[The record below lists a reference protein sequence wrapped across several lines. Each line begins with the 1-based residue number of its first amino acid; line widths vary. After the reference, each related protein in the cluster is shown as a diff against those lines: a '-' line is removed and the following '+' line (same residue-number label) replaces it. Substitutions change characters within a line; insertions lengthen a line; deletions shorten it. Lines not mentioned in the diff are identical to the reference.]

1 MRISNALLYR
11 NLSSDVA
18 TAMANTQA
26 AQRQVSTGRKFQS
39 LSEDPLNG
47 LTVIRSER
55 GLRALDQYRRTSST
69 VRTRLDTEDAV
80 LSQILDL
87 LDDAKGIALA
97 QGSSTASTETRVNA
111 ATSLD
116 GILAQLTSLGNTRV
130 GNEYLFGGTAVTA
143 PPFTLT
149 GSTISYNGDTGV
161 RQAEVGEG
169 YVMEVN
175 HNGDQLMMASNLGAT
190 LTQLRA
196 DLAADNAAGVVS
208 AADSLSSAFDA
219 VQVMQA
225 DVGARSRQ
233 LDSALATIDAVDAT
247 LTSQQD
253 DAWSVD
259 IAEATVRL
267 ATAQSSLQSA
277 LLAATKVLNTNL
289 TEYLS

>member
-11 NLSSDVA
+11 NLSGDLA

-55 GLRALDQYRRTSST
+55 GLRALDQYRRTSSA
-69 VRTRLDTEDAV
+69 VRTRIDTEDAV

-87 LDDAKGIALA
+87 IDDAKGVALA
-97 QGSSTASTETRVNA
+97 QGSSTASTETRMNA
-111 ATSLD
+111 ATTLD

-196 DLAADNAAGVVS
+196 DLAADNAAGVAS
-208 AADSLSSAFDA
+208 AADSLSAAFDA

>member
-97 QGSSTASTETRVNA
+97 QGSSTASTETRMNA

-169 YVMEVN
+169 YVMAVN

-196 DLAADNAAGVVS
+196 DLAADNAAGVAS

>member
-11 NLSSDVA
+11 NLSGDLA

-55 GLRALDQYRRTSST
+55 GLRALDQYRRTSSA
-69 VRTRLDTEDAV
+69 VRTRIDTEDAA

-87 LDDAKGIALA
+87 IDDAKGVALA
-97 QGSSTASTETRVNA
+97 QGSSTASTETRMNA
-111 ATSLD
+111 ATTLD
-116 GILAQLTSLGNTRV
+116 GILAQLTSLGNSRV

-175 HNGDQLMMASNLGAT
+175 HNGDQLMMTSNLGAT

-196 DLAADNAAGVVS
+196 DLAADNAAGVAS
-208 AADSLSSAFDA
+208 AADGLSAAFNA
-219 VQVMQA
+219 VQVMLA
-225 DVGARSRQ
+225 DVGGRSRQ